1 MTPFA
6 SPISEGGPGCGAAPR
21 EKADGFTSLTTTVQI
36 HLPRVTCRDGIQSYY
51 EARIIPHMSRSP
63 PNSMITGTAPPA
75 PQVRL
80 RTALPGLAGVVRWY
94 PAVRYGPDSSPRV
107 ISRWPA
113 TLARCILAVHVGSS
127 WPHDGVSG

>member
-1 MTPFA
+1 MTYALRAGSRALLAGSNLVPA
-6 SPISEGGPGCGAAPR
+6 SGSQSPR
-21 EKADGFTSLTTTVQI
+21 EGRGAGQRLARKPTAFTSLTMTVQI

-94 PAVRYGPDSSPRV
+94 PAVRYGPDSSP
-107 ISRWPA
+107 
-113 TLARCILAVHVGSS
+113 L
-127 WPHDGVSG
+127 

>member
-1 MTPFA
+1 MRGSA
-6 SPISEGGPGCGAAPR
+6 SR
-21 EKADGFTSLTTTVQI
+21 ESRRLTSLTMTVQI

-94 PAVRYGPDSSPRV
+94 HRSP
-107 ISRWPA
+107 IWP
-113 TLARCILAVHVGSS
+113 G
-127 WPHDGVSG
+127 